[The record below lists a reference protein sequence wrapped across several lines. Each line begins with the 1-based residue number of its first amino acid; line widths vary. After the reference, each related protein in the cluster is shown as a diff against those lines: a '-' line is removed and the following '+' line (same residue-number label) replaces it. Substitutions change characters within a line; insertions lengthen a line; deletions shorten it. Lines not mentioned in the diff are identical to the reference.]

1 MRPFRWA
8 RLNRYEGL
16 RRFGANM
23 KRREFIAAIGGAV
36 AMPFAA
42 RAQQSERVRR
52 IGVLMPLAKDNSE
65 AQARIAAFLQELQRL
80 GWTDSRN
87 LQVEYRWD
95 TGDPNF
101 NSKAAAELV
110 TMSPDII
117 FATATPA
124 VAALQRATRTVPI
137 VFAQVADPVG
147 AGFVASLAKPGGNMT
162 GFTNIDYEISAKW
175 LELLKEIAPH
185 VIRVGV
191 IRDPSLTSG
200 IGQYAAIQSAARA
213 FAVEVSALG
222 GRGAGDVEHTIT
234 EFARGLNGGLISVAN
249 PVVVNNRSLIISLA
263 ARHRLPTVYPFR
275 SFVAD
280 GGLISYGAEPI
291 DAYRQA
297 AGYVDRILKG
307 EKPADLPVQGATKF
321 ELAINLKTARALG
334 LSVSPSLLSRAD
346 EIIE

>member
-1 MRPFRWA
+1 
-8 RLNRYEGL
+8 
-16 RRFGANM
+16 
-23 KRREFIAAIGGAV
+23 
-36 AMPFAA
+36 MPFAA

-185 VIRVGV
+185 VIRVG
-191 IRDPSLTSG
+191 L
-200 IGQYAAIQSAARA
+200 
-213 FAVEVSALG
+213 
-222 GRGAGDVEHTIT
+222 
-234 EFARGLNGGLISVAN
+234 
-249 PVVVNNRSLIISLA
+249 
-263 ARHRLPTVYPFR
+263 
-275 SFVAD
+275 
-280 GGLISYGAEPI
+280 
-291 DAYRQA
+291 
-297 AGYVDRILKG
+297 
-307 EKPADLPVQGATKF
+307 F
-321 ELAINLKTARALG
+321 ETR
-334 LSVSPSLLSRAD
+334 V
-346 EIIE
+346 